1 MYLVGFF
8 DRILKY
14 CLSSD
19 ISRKKVFFDSPNNEM
34 EKENCR
40 CRFWSNSWSKMGHGV
55 ELLDLGHLMV
65 LSHSMHFLDIK
76 GVAHARQRWT
86 LIVSIPCGINKLPNR
101 VSLLNTLRA
110 RILMKCLGGELSP
123 ILWSTRWWRLIVI
136 FSLFWRMPVSGS
148 VSNLCA
154 VASATDTRKWPDLG
168 RSHS

>member
-101 VSLLNTLRA
+101 VSLLNTLYCCRGLKRRRESA
-110 RILMKCLGGELSP
+110 ANR
-123 ILWSTRWWRLIVI
+123 T
-136 FSLFWRMPVSGS
+136 FLFIAQGS
-148 VSNLCA
+148 SMFDWKNV
-154 VASATDTRKWPDLG
+154 WFEFW
-168 RSHS
+168 

>member
-1 MYLVGFF
+1 MYLAGFF

-86 LIVSIPCGINKLPNR
+86 LTVSVPCGINKLPNR
-101 VSLLNTLRA
+101 VSLLNTLDIR
-110 RILMKCLGGELSP
+110 
-123 ILWSTRWWRLIVI
+123 RW
-136 FSLFWRMPVSGS
+136 FPVSFWSGGG
-148 VSNLCA
+148 
-154 VASATDTRKWPDLG
+154 LG
-168 RSHS
+168 TPPRWISTHSLSKSSGISTTLYAGLRTHTLKCIWESGWNT

>member
-76 GVAHARQRWT
+76 GVAHARHRWT
-86 LIVSIPCGINKLPNR
+86 LTVSVPCGINKLPNR
-101 VSLLNTLRA
+101 VSLLNTLYYRPDFGWEKIEIFKRA
-110 RILMKCLGGELSP
+110 EKLKNGVLGPPQAENFWVQNPLWTIPPLLS
-123 ILWSTRWWRLIVI
+123 TN
-136 FSLFWRMPVSGS
+136 F
-148 VSNLCA
+148 
-154 VASATDTRKWPDLG
+154 
-168 RSHS
+168 

>member
-1 MYLVGFF
+1 MYLAEFF

-19 ISRKKVFFDSPNNEM
+19 ISSKKVFFDSPNNETG
-34 EKENCR
+34 KVNCR

-86 LIVSIPCGINKLPNR
+86 LTVSVPCGINKLPNR
-101 VSLLNTLRA
+101 VSLLNTLNSRT
-110 RILMKCLGGELSP
+110 GQS
-123 ILWSTRWWRLIVI
+123 
-136 FSLFWRMPVSGS
+136 
-148 VSNLCA
+148 
-154 VASATDTRKWPDLG
+154 RKWQDTSKGYRYWRFIWKLCC
-168 RSHS
+168 RENQKVIIA